1 MYIWVIN
8 EQKEFFMATFNID
21 NSEQL
26 IYTNEF
32 LTIEVLGGVR
42 LEGLDRMRVTL
53 KVSLNESEIPPIR
66 HNLDLYN
73 DTQLEKFIRKIAE
86 RLEIGT
92 STTAG
97 TLAQL
102 TQQLENY
109 RLEKIKEQNN
119 EQQLQ
124 VKPLTEKERKEAT
137 EYLQNEALLKNTEQD
152 LQASGIIGEL
162 TNAMIL
168 FIAMTSRKTNEP
180 LSVVCLAKSGT
191 GKSYLMDMVARC
203 IPEEDKKEQTQFTGN
218 AFYYFKRNEI
228 SGKVFIVKDL
238 EGALTALFPIRELQ
252 SEKKIS
258 KTITRKGKDGK
269 LETITLVV
277 EGPVSIITCTTQESI
292 YEDNANR
299 SILIYL
305 DDSKEQDEKVMS
317 YQKLKRAGLIDV
329 YKENE
334 IRNKL
339 QNIQKCLEPIKV
351 INPYAPLIDLPE
363 SIKTQRRML
372 PILLSFI
379 EAITFYHQ
387 YQREQK
393 AEENG
398 GEMYIE
404 STPSDVGNGFMYLQD
419 VLFRKSDELNGA
431 VRNFYEKLKIIVE
444 KIEVTEEN
452 QSKKFKVSDIKK
464 YLKLTP
470 RSIQIYFRTL
480 AEYQYLQVV
489 GGKQRTGYEYE
500 LLSAPTETELQKE
513 IETHIK
519 IVLERVE
526 KSYQKRTK
534 KEAMRNNAKQENFA
548 IEHQ

>member
-1 MYIWVIN
+1 M
-8 EQKEFFMATFNID
+8 TFTTD
-21 NSEQL
+21 NVEQL
-26 IYTNEF
+26 IYSNEF

-124 VKPLTEKERKEAT
+124 SKPLTEKERKEAV
-137 EYLQNEALLKNTEQD
+137 EYLQAPTLLKNTEND

-277 EGPVSIITCTTQESI
+277 EGPVSVITCTTQESI

-305 DDSKEQDEKVMS
+305 DDSKEQDERVMS
-317 YQKLKRAGLIDV
+317 YQKLKRAGLIDS

-339 QNIQKCLEPIKV
+339 QNIQKALEPIKV

-387 YQREQK
+387 YQREQL
-393 AEENG
+393 AEKDS
-398 GEMYIE
+398 GEVYIE
-404 STPSDVGNGFMYLQD
+404 STPQDVENGFIYLQD

-444 KIEVTEEN
+444 KTEVTEEN
-452 QSKKFKVSDIKK
+452 QTRKFKVSDIRN
-464 YLKLTP
+464 YLKLSP

-500 LLSAPTETELQKE
+500 LLSAPNETELQKE
-513 IETHIK
+513 IATHIK
-519 IVLERVE
+519 VVLERVE

-534 KEAMRNNAKQENFA
+534 KEAIRNNAKQENFA
-548 IEHQ
+548 IEQ

>member
-1 MYIWVIN
+1 M
-8 EQKEFFMATFNID
+8 QFNQD
-21 NSEQL
+21 NPEQL
-26 IYTNEF
+26 IYANEF

-73 DTQLEKFIRKIAE
+73 DTQLEKFIRKIAD

-92 STTAG
+92 SITAG

-109 RLEKIKEQNN
+109 RLEKIHE
-119 EQQLQ
+119 ERHLERSERTR
-124 VKPLTEKERKEAT
+124 PLTESEKQQAIH
-137 EYLQNEALLKNTEQD
+137 YLQQENLLLTTQNDLEQ
-152 LQASGIIGEL
+152 SGIIGEIK
-162 TNAMIL
+162 NAMIL

-277 EGPVSIITCTTQESI
+277 EGPVSVITCTTQEAI

-305 DDSKEQDEKVMS
+305 DDSKEQDERILN
-317 YQKLKRAGLIDV
+317 YQKLKRAGLIDTH
-329 YKENE
+329 KEND

-393 AEENG
+393 ADETT
-398 GEMYIE
+398 GELFIE
-404 STPSDVGNGFMYLQD
+404 STPQDVENGFMYLQD

-431 VRNFYEKLKIIVE
+431 VRNFYEKLKTVVE
-444 KIEVTEEN
+444 KIAITEEN
-452 QSKKFKVSDIKK
+452 QSKKFKVSDVKK

-470 RSIQIYFRTL
+470 RSIQIYFKTL
-480 AEYQYLQVV
+480 VEYGYLQVA

-500 LLSAPTETELQKE
+500 LLSATSETELQKE
-513 IETHIK
+513 IDEHIK
-519 IVLERVE
+519 LVLGNIQRTYA
-526 KSYQKRTK
+526 KRQKQR
-534 KEAMRNNAKQENFA
+534 AMRNNAKQENFA
-548 IEHQ
+548 IEQQ

>member
-1 MYIWVIN
+1 MQN
-8 EQKEFFMATFNID
+8 KLNTD
-21 NSEQL
+21 NPEQL
-26 IYTNEF
+26 IYANEF

-73 DTQLEKFIRKIAE
+73 DTQLEKFIRKIAD

-92 STTAG
+92 NITAG

-102 TQQLENY
+102 TQQLETY
-109 RLEKIKEQNN
+109 RLEKIHENHLVSP
-119 EQQLQ
+119 EARERTR
-124 VKPLTEKERKEAT
+124 PLTESEKQQAI
-137 EYLQNEALLKNTEQD
+137 EYLTTHDLLLTTQNDLEQ
-152 LQASGIIGEL
+152 SGIIGEAV
-162 TNAMIL
+162 NAMIL

-277 EGPVSIITCTTQESI
+277 EGPVSVITCTTQEAI

-305 DDSKEQDEKVMS
+305 DDSAAQDEKVMN

-393 AEENG
+393 ADETT
-398 GEMYIE
+398 GELFIE
-404 STPSDVGNGFMYLQD
+404 STPQDVENGFMYLQD

-431 VRNFYEKLKIIVE
+431 VRNFYEWLQQWYQTKQAETPENIGFLASEIRQNNKI
-444 KIEVTEEN
+444 N
-452 QSKKFKVSDIKK
+452 
-464 YLKLTP
+464 P
-470 RSIQIYFRTL
+470 RTL
-480 AEYQYLQVV
+480 NRYLNELKEYNYIEII
-489 GGKQRTGYEYE
+489 GGKKQREGYIYE
-500 LLSAPTETELQKE
+500 LKE
-513 IETHIK
+513 Q
-519 IVLERVE
+519 VN
-526 KSYQKRTK
+526 
-534 KEAMRNNAKQENFA
+534 KEAIEKTIKEHITKVMQRIEKYRQKKQKGRQSDSVGQNATVLLN
-548 IEHQ
+548 HQ

>member
-1 MYIWVIN
+1 MN
-8 EQKEFFMATFNID
+8 FNTD
-21 NSEQL
+21 NAEQL
-26 IYTNEF
+26 IYSNEF

-53 KVSLNESEIPPIR
+53 KVGLNESEIPPIR

-109 RLEKIKEQNN
+109 RLEKIHE
-119 EQQLQ
+119 ERHLERSERTR
-124 VKPLTEKERKEAT
+124 PLTESEKQQAIH
-137 EYLQNEALLKNTEQD
+137 YLQQENLLLTTQND
-152 LQASGIIGEL
+152 LHASGIIGEL

-277 EGPVSIITCTTQESI
+277 EGPVSVITCTTQESI

-317 YQKLKRAGLIDV
+317 YQKLKRAGLVDS

-339 QNIQKCLEPIKV
+339 QNIQKCLEPINV

-398 GEMYIE
+398 GEIYIE
-404 STPSDVGNGFMYLQD
+404 STPQDVENGFMYLQD

-431 VRNFYEKLKIIVE
+431 VRNFYEKLKIIVG
-444 KIEVTEEN
+444 KIEVTEE
-452 QSKKFKVSDIKK
+452 QSTAKFKIAIIRNELKTPPRTIQHYIK
-464 YLKLTP
+464 
-470 RSIQIYFRTL
+470 TL
-480 AEYQYLQVV
+480 IEYGYIERV
-489 GGKQRTGYEYE
+489 GGKAATGYEYE
-500 LLSAPTETELQKE
+500 IIEQKSKTELEKIIEEHIKTVMQKTNKLQEKRQKE
-513 IETHIK
+513 AEK
-519 IVLERVE
+519 IV
-526 KSYQKRTK
+526 RTK
-534 KEAMRNNAKQENFA
+534 EVSKG
-548 IEHQ
+548 

>member
-1 MYIWVIN
+1 M
-8 EQKEFFMATFNID
+8 TFTTT

-26 IYTNEF
+26 IYANEY

-53 KVSLNESEIPPIR
+53 KVSLNESEIPPLR

-92 STTAG
+92 SVTAG

-102 TQQLENY
+102 TQQLESY
-109 RLEKIKEQNN
+109 RLEKIKEQNS
-119 EQQLQ
+119 EDSIKA
-124 VKPLTEKERKEAT
+124 KPLTEKVRKEAIQ
-137 EYLQNEALLKNTEQD
+137 YLQQENLLAQTEKD
-152 LQASGIIGEL
+152 LAQSGIIGEI

-168 FIAMTSRKTNEP
+168 LIAMTSRKTNEP
-180 LSVVCLAKSGT
+180 LSVVCLAKSGV
-191 GKSYLMDMVARC
+191 GKSYLMEMVARC

-218 AFYYFKRNEI
+218 AFYYYKREEI
-228 SGKVFIVKDL
+228 RNKVFIVKDL
-238 EGALTALFPIRELQ
+238 DGAEAVMFPMRELQ

-277 EGPVSIITCTTQESI
+277 EGPVSVIACTTQESI

-305 DDSKEQDEKVMS
+305 DDSKQQDEKIMS
-317 YQKLKRAGLIDV
+317 YQKLKRAGLIDGL
-329 YKENE
+329 KEME

-339 QNIQKCLEPIKV
+339 QNIQKIIEPVKV
-351 INPYAPLIDLPE
+351 INPYAPLIELPE
-363 SIKTQRRML
+363 NIKTQRRML

-387 YQREQK
+387 YQRIQLTDEST
-393 AEENG
+393 
-398 GEMYIE
+398 GEIYIE
-404 STPSDVGNGFMYLQD
+404 TEPSDIVNGFKYLRD

-431 VRNFYEKLKIIVE
+431 VRNFYEKLV
-444 KIEVTEEN
+444 V
-452 QSKKFKVSDIKK
+452 QVSKLEQAKFKISAVRSEIKIP
-464 YLKLTP
+464 P
-470 RSIQIYFRTL
+470 RTIQHYIKVL
-480 AEYQYLQVV
+480 IEYGYMERV
-489 GGKQRTGYEYE
+489 GGKSATGYEYE
-500 LLSAPTETELQKE
+500 IITQKSKIELEKA
-513 IETHIK
+513 IEQHINE
-519 IVLERVE
+519 VMERVQKQYDKKHKTS
-526 KSYQKRTK
+526 KSK
-534 KEAMRNNAKQENFA
+534 AS
-548 IEHQ
+548 

>member
-1 MYIWVIN
+1 
-8 EQKEFFMATFNID
+8 MATFNQD
-21 NSEQL
+21 NAEQL
-26 IYTNEF
+26 IYSNEY

-53 KVSLNESEIPPIR
+53 KVSLNESEIPSIR

-102 TQQLENY
+102 TQLLETY
-109 RLEKIKEQNN
+109 RLEKIKEENQAD
-119 EQQLQ
+119 E
-124 VKPLTEKERKEAT
+124 VKTKPLTEEEREEAIA
-137 EYLQNEALLKNTEQD
+137 YLQNEALLKNTETD
-152 LQASGIIGEL
+152 LGQSGIIGEL
-162 TNAMIL
+162 MNAMIL
-168 FIAMTSRKTNEP
+168 YIAMTSRKTNEP

-277 EGPVSIITCTTQESI
+277 EGPVSVIACTTQEAI

-305 DDSKEQDEKVMS
+305 DDSKEQDERILN
-317 YQKLKRAGLIDV
+317 YQKLKRAGLVDSL
-329 YKENE
+329 KENE
-334 IRNKL
+334 IRQKL
-339 QNIQKCLEPIKV
+339 QNIQKALQPIKV

-387 YQREQK
+387 HQREQLVEK
-393 AEENG
+393 ES
-398 GEMYIE
+398 GEVYIE
-404 STPSDVGNGFMYLQD
+404 STPQDVENGFMYLQD

-452 QSKKFKVSDIKK
+452 QIRKFKVSDIKK
-464 YLKLTP
+464 HLKLTP
-470 RSIQIYFRTL
+470 RSIQIYFKTL

-500 LLSAPTETELQKE
+500 LLSAPSEMELQKE
-513 IETHIK
+513 IDEHLK
-519 IVLERVE
+519 IVLGSIQRSHA
-526 KSYQKRTK
+526 KKYK
-534 KEAMRNNAKQENFA
+534 KETMRNNTKQANFA
-548 IEHQ
+548 IEQQ